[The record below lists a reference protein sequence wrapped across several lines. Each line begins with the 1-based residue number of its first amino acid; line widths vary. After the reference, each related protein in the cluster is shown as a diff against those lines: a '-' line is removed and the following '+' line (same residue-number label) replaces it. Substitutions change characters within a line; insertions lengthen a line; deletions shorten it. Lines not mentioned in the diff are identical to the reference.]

1 MKPIKP
7 KFHGAIKVDWKI
19 SKRTAEIVSEYSKY
33 TKYDEDEIVDKI
45 LAEIIDD
52 KEFVTWLK
60 KKRFK
65 KKVNELILSEANVSV
80 YIDSNQE
87 DIEDF

>member
-1 MKPIKP
+1 MELLKQIGKYQN
-7 KFHGAIKVDWKI
+7 
-19 SKRTAEIVSEYSKY
+19 AEIVSEYSKY

-52 KEFVTWLK
+52 KAFVAWLK
-60 KKRFK
+60 NKRFN
-65 KKVNELILSEANVSV
+65 KKVNELILPEENVSG
-80 YIDSNQE
+80 YIESKKE